1 MAGMASKLARLAR
14 SPKGRKLAD
23 RAQSYAKSPEGKRK
37 IEQARSRLGKRGTKR
52 P

>member
-1 MAGMASKLARLAR
+1 MARLVSKITQFAR
-14 SPKGRKLAD
+14 SPQGRKLAD

-37 IEQARSRLGKRGTKR
+37 VEQVRGRLSKRGGNR